1 MEFDNSFE
9 VPLGAD
15 DAFAVLTDIPRI
27 AGCVP
32 GAALTEVVDARTYKG
47 RIAVRLGPV
56 ALSFAGTVT
65 LEEIDPHGRTARLT
79 AKGSDAKGRGAAA
92 AAAGFRL
99 ETAAAGTRVL
109 IHTTL
114 ALSGALAQYGR
125 GVGVIQMTAAQ
136 IVAQFAGNLS
146 AQLAREGGVRPESG
160 VRPKKGVRENGQR
173 EDGPGQEAGNA
184 GAASPAAPPEAL
196 GAPSPPPL
204 PEAPPVAGL
213 ALLAQVVLALVRRLV
228 RPRAGSHE

>member
-9 VPLGAD
+9 VALGAD
-15 DAFAVLTDIPRI
+15 EAFAVLTDIPRI

-146 AQLAREGGVRPESG
+146 AQLAREGGVRQET
-160 VRPKKGVRENGQR
+160 GVRENGR
-173 EDGPGQEAGNA
+173 LEDGLGQEAGNA

-196 GAPSPPPL
+196 GAPSPPL

-213 ALLAQVVLALVRRLV
+213 ALLAQVVLALVRRLM

>member
-56 ALSFAGTVT
+56 ALSFTGTVT

-99 ETAAAGTRVL
+99 ETAAGGTRVL

-114 ALSGALAQYGR
+114 TLSGALAQYGR

-146 AQLAREGGVRPESG
+146 AQLAREGGVRQES
-160 VRPKKGVRENGQR
+160 GQR
-173 EDGPGQEAGNA
+173 EDGRREDGPGREAGNA
-184 GAASPAAPPEAL
+184 GAASPAAPSEAL